1 MRLLAVVALIIIS
14 SLTAQTRP
22 DLSGRWTSEP
32 VPAATQGQRGEQ
44 GARPDLGSGW
54 GSTITI
60 TQDARQLSV
69 EYAFF
74 TRGDMQP
81 PLKFIYAL
89 DGTRVAQPG
98 DDGARDADRDVRRP
112 RGTARRSSSR
122 RTHDFK
128 DPATGKAGSI
138 DVRAAALARVARRRS
153 SSKRRAAASL
163 GGPPSTTRVGLPPVG
178 RAAAA
183 LQRAARTGPARSAAR
198 ADSARSSP

>member
-1 MRLLAVVALIIIS
+1 MRLLAVGALIIIS

-54 GSTITI
+54 GSIITI
-60 TQDARQLSV
+60 TQDTRQLSV

-81 PLKFIYAL
+81 PLKFTYAL
-89 DGTRVAQPG
+89 DGSESRNPVMMGRGMQTERAKSAW
-98 DDGARDADRDVRRP
+98 DGQALVI
-112 RGTARRSSSR
+112 TT
-122 RTHDFK
+122 THDFK

-138 DVRAAALARVARRRS
+138 EVVRRLSLESPDSLVVETTRGGA
-153 SSKRRAAASL
+153 L
-163 GGPPSTTRVGLPPVG
+163 GGPSSTTRVVYRRLATPP
-178 RAAAA
+178 R
-183 LQRAARTGPARSAAR
+183 
-198 ADSARSSP
+198 